1 MSPSL
6 QTWRAAIPHSVFMNF
21 TALGRGIVY
30 YLSLWEAALS
40 VSLLTVCL
48 CVFEEFRRVL
58 DPLGLELQM

>member
-1 MSPSL
+1 
-6 QTWRAAIPHSVFMNF
+6 MNF

-48 CVFEEFRRVL
+48 CVSEEFRRVL